1 VQIICLL
8 LQYYVY
14 AIYARVLLSWIA
26 RPGSGGAMGQIV
38 DVVDMITEP
47 VMKPLRKV
55 LPPVR
60 LGSISLDL
68 SAIVV
73 IVGLNFL
80 LRSALCV

>member
-1 VQIICLL
+1 VEIACQL

-38 DVVDMITEP
+38 DVVHMITDP
-47 VMKPLRKV
+47 VMKPLQKV

-60 LGSISLDL
+60 LGGIALDL

-73 IVGLNFL
+73 IIGANFL
-80 LRSALCV
+80 LNSSVC

>member
-1 VQIICLL
+1 
-8 LQYYVY
+8 
-14 AIYARVLLSWIA
+14 
-26 RPGSGGAMGQIV
+26 MGQIV